1 MNPFPVTQAHAL
13 EPVDADREWLIED
26 LWGDEAVGII
36 GGEPK
41 CGKSLLALDMAV
53 SVSSGRPCLGR
64 FPPRRTGRVL
74 LYAAE
79 DSLAIVRQRLE
90 GIAYRAGLDIA
101 ALDLWIITAPTVR
114 LDVPEHRTR
123 LAATVKSIQPH
134 LLILDPFVRLHR
146 IDENASAEVVP
157 LLASLRDL
165 QRTYG
170 CAVLIVHH
178 ARKGASR
185 ARAGQALRGSSEFHA
200 WSDAGLFLRR
210 RGDDIVL
217 SAEHRAHPAIQD
229 LKLRLDTAGGNV
241 ALVVANESAEEPA
254 TQGRASPG
262 DRILAAL
269 ETCATP
275 LSARQLR
282 QHCSIRTSTVADT
295 LATLQ
300 GEGRVENSP
309 AGWVLI

>member
-1 MNPFPVTQAHAL
+1 MKPFPVKQAYAL
-13 EPVDADREWLIED
+13 EPLKTGQEWLIED

-41 CGKSLLALDMAV
+41 CGKSFLALDMAV
-53 SVSSGRPCLGR
+53 SVVSGRRCLGR
-64 FPPRRTGRVL
+64 FPPGRTGRVL
-74 LYAAE
+74 IYAAE
-79 DSLAIVRQRLE
+79 DSLAVVRQRLE
-90 GIAYRAGLDIA
+90 GIARRAY
-101 ALDLWIITAPTVR
+101 LDLANLNIWMITAPAVR
-114 LDVPEHRTR
+114 LDVPEHRSR
-123 LAATVKSIQPH
+123 LAATVESIKPV

-146 IDENASAEVVP
+146 IDENAAAEVVP

-165 QRTYG
+165 QGTYG

-178 ARKGASR
+178 ARKGAAR

-210 RGDDIVL
+210 RGDDIIL
-217 SAEHRAHPAIQD
+217 SAEHRAHPSIQD
-229 LKLRLDTAGGNV
+229 LNLRLDTTAGNV
-241 ALVVANESAEEPA
+241 ALVVADDPAEEPA
-254 TQGRASPG
+254 ITVQVSPG

-269 ETCATP
+269 ETCDTP

-282 QHCSIRTSTVADT
+282 QHCSIRTSTVADA
-295 LATLQ
+295 LADLK
-300 GEGRVENSP
+300 GEGRVANSP

>member
-1 MNPFPVTQAHAL
+1 MNPFPVKQAYAL
-13 EPVDADREWLIED
+13 EPLKTGQEWLIED
-26 LWGDEAVGII
+26 LWGDEAVGIV

-41 CGKSLLALDMAV
+41 CGKSFLALDMAV
-53 SVSSGRPCLGR
+53 SVASGRRCLGR
-64 FPPRRTGRVL
+64 FSPKRTGRVL
-74 LYAAE
+74 IYAAE
-79 DSLAIVRQRLE
+79 DSLAVVRQRLE
-90 GIAYRAGLDIA
+90 GIARSAW
-101 ALDLWIITAPTVR
+101 LDLADLNIWMITAPAVR
-114 LDVPEHRTR
+114 LDVPEHRQR
-123 LAATVKSIQPH
+123 LAATVKSIQPV

-146 IDENASAEVVP
+146 IDENAAAEVVP

-165 QRTYG
+165 QRAYH

-178 ARKGASR
+178 ARKGASGM
-185 ARAGQALRGSSEFHA
+185 RAGQALRGSSEFHA

-210 RGDDIVL
+210 RGDDIIL
-217 SAEHRAHPAIQD
+217 SAEHRAHPSIQD
-229 LKLRLDTAGGNV
+229 LNLRLDTTGDNV
-241 ALVVANESAEEPA
+241 ALVVADDPAEEPA
-254 TQGRASPG
+254 NPAPVSPG

-295 LATLQ
+295 LANLQ
-300 GEGRVENSP
+300 SEGRVANSP

>member
-13 EPVDADREWLIED
+13 ESVDADREWLIED

-41 CGKSLLALDMAV
+41 CGKSFLALDMAV
-53 SVSSGRPCLGR
+53 AVASGRPCIGR
-64 FPPRRTGRVL
+64 FRPRRTGRVL
-74 LYAAE
+74 IYAAE
-79 DSLAIVRQRLE
+79 DTLAIVRQRIDGITRRSGLE
-90 GIAYRAGLDIA
+90 LA
-101 ALDLWIITAPTVR
+101 ALDLWMITAPAVR
-114 LDVPEHRTR
+114 LDVPEHRKR
-123 LAATVKSIQPH
+123 LAATVESVRPR

-157 LLASLRDL
+157 LLASLRDI

-200 WSDAGLFLRR
+200 WADAGLFLRR

-217 SAEHRAHPAIQD
+217 SAEHRAHPSIQD
-229 LKLRLDTAGGNV
+229 LNLRLDTADGDV
-241 ALVVANESAEEPA
+241 ALVVADESAEVPA
-254 TQGRASPG
+254 TPDPISPG

-269 ETCATP
+269 ESCATP

-282 QHCSIRTSTVADT
+282 QHCAIRTSTVAET

-300 GEGRVENSP
+300 GEGRVVNSP
-309 AGWVLI
+309 AGWVLS

>member
-1 MNPFPVTQAHAL
+1 MNPFPVKQAHAL
-13 EPVDADREWLIED
+13 EPVEAGCEWLIDD

-41 CGKSLLALDMAV
+41 CGKSFMALDMAV
-53 SVSSGRPCLGR
+53 AVASGQPCLGR
-64 FPPRRTGRVL
+64 FRPRRTGRVL
-74 LYAAE
+74 IYAAE

-90 GIAYRAGLDIA
+90 GIAHRAGLDLV
-101 ALDLWIITAPTVR
+101 ALDLWMITTPAVR
-114 LDVPEHRTR
+114 LDVPEHRQR
-123 LAATVKSIQPH
+123 LAATVQSVQPL

-157 LLASLRDL
+157 LLASLRDI
-165 QRTYG
+165 QRMYR

-210 RGDDIVL
+210 KGDDIVL
-217 SAEHRAHPAIQD
+217 SAEHRAHPSIQD
-229 LKLRLDTAGGNV
+229 LNLRLDTTDGNV
-241 ALVVANESAEEPA
+241 ALVVADEHPEEPA
-254 TQGRASPG
+254 TPAPVSPG

-282 QHCSIRTSTVADT
+282 QHCSIRTSTVAET
-295 LATLQ
+295 LASLQ
-300 GEGRVENSP
+300 GEGRVANSP
-309 AGWVLI
+309 AGWVLS

>member
-1 MNPFPVTQAHAL
+1 MNPFPVKQAYAL
-13 EPVDADREWLIED
+13 EPLKTGQEWLIED

-41 CGKSLLALDMAV
+41 CGKSFLALDMAV
-53 SVSSGRPCLGR
+53 SVASGQRCLGR
-64 FPPRRTGRVL
+64 FPPGRTGRVL
-74 LYAAE
+74 IYAAE
-79 DSLAIVRQRLE
+79 DSLAVVRQRLE
-90 GIAYRAGLDIA
+90 GIARRAH
-101 ALDLWIITAPTVR
+101 LDLANLNIWMITAPAVR
-114 LDVPEHRTR
+114 LDVPEHRRR
-123 LAATVKSIQPH
+123 LAATVESIKPV

-146 IDENASAEVVP
+146 IDENAAAEVVP

-178 ARKGASR
+178 ARKGAAR

-210 RGDDIVL
+210 RGDDIIL
-217 SAEHRAHPAIQD
+217 SAEHRAHPSIQD
-229 LKLRLDTAGGNV
+229 LNLRLDTTAGNV
-241 ALVVANESAEEPA
+241 ALVVADDTAEEPTIPA
-254 TQGRASPG
+254 QVSPG

-269 ETCATP
+269 ETYATP

-282 QHCSIRTSTVADT
+282 QYCSIRTSTVADT
-295 LATLQ
+295 LEALK
-300 GEGRVENSP
+300 GKGRVANSP
-309 AGWVLI
+309 AGWVLT